1 MLPKTTMKLL
11 KLLPTGEIVKV
22 KLELVQVPEV
32 GLQLVLASA
41 VNSAG
46 ATITRDVE
54 LAEKEDAIVKGELM
68 VRVKFE
74 F

>member
-22 KLELVQVPEV
+22 KPDFVQLPEV
-32 GLQLVLASA
+32 GLQLVLAST